1 MDIKELVDYL
11 LTPAVQVALIIGIA
25 EVMKKVG
32 FVVKYIPLLDLVL
45 GIISGVCVY
54 GLMMNLGIPTGIIIG
69 IAMGLSA
76 CGLFS
81 GIKNVKEEI
90 K

>member
-32 FVVKYIPLLDLVL
+32 FVVKYIPLLDLAL

-81 GIKNVKEEI
+81 GIKNVKEEL

>member
-1 MDIKELVDYL
+1 MDIKEFVEYL

-32 FVVKYIPLLDLVL
+32 FVVKYIPLLDLGL
-45 GIISGVCVY
+45 GIVSGVCVY

-69 IAMGLSA
+69 IALGLSA

-81 GIKNVKEEI
+81 GIKNVKEEL

>member
-1 MDIKELVDYL
+1 MDIKELVEYL

-32 FVVKYIPLLDLVL
+32 FVVKYIPLLDLGL
-45 GIISGVCVY
+45 GIVSGVCVY

-69 IAMGLSA
+69 IALGLSA

-81 GIKNVKEEI
+81 GIKNVKEEL